1 MAEKKHTRGEVN
13 FKILAYLLT
22 SDIWRNIREIGMKV
36 GKTQNSDRLKGNLE
50 ELVER
55 EIIQKW
61 ENLTPEQ
68 QTQARK
74 TQNEEIF
81 RKNNYKI
88 SDLGRTKFNK
98 IRDDCLDP
106 DTRVILRMQST
117 E

>member
-1 MAEKKHTRGEVN
+1 MVETKQTRGEIN

-22 SDIWRNIREIGMKV
+22 SDVWRNIREIGMKV
-36 GKTQNSDRLKGNLE
+36 GKTQNPDRLKGNLE
-50 ELVER
+50 DLVKR
-55 EIIQKW
+55 DIILKW
-61 ENLTPEQ
+61 ENLNPDQ
-68 QTQARK
+68 QVEARK
-74 TQNEEIF
+74 IQNEEIL